1 MHTLVRSLAFL
12 AGAVVLSAAHAPDNN
27 PIDVVVTGGP
37 YAGSY
42 KSDPADSYCMHS
54 TKHDILSPT
63 WQSAK
68 QGVGPKEFTGVGID
82 VSQFK
87 GTAAKTADVHVAFG
101 DLQKKPFM
109 YELRSAPVTMTRSGK
124 VIALTIQGKSTQ
136 GVLLKVTAS
145 CGAFDEVP

>member
-1 MHTLVRSLAFL
+1 MHTLVRSLALL
-12 AGAVVLSAAHAPDNN
+12 AGAIVLSAAHAPVNN
-27 PIDVVVTGGP
+27 PIEVVVTGGP

-54 TKHDILSPT
+54 TKHDILSPS

-68 QGVGPKEFTGVGID
+68 QGVGAKEFTGVGID

-87 GTAAKTADVHVAFG
+87 GAVAKTADVHVAFG

-109 YELRSAPVTMTRSGK
+109 LELRNTPATVTRSGK
-124 VIALTIQGKSTQ
+124 VTTVTLQGKTAQ
-136 GVLLKVTAS
+136 GAQLKVTAS